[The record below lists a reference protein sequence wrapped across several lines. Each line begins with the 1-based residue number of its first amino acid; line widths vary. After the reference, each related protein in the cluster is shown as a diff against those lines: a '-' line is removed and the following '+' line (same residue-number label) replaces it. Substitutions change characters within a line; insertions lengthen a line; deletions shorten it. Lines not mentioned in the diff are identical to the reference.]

1 MAVLLPVTLAMFLQ
15 IDPVALW
22 PLYEQ
27 ALERRRKEFGAADPR
42 TAQAARDLGLFLA
55 GIGDSAGARP
65 ALSEAVR
72 GDEQAFGTAAVQTLA
87 DVEELAAGSPSPNA
101 GTPWRAA
108 GAAGGDG

>member
-42 TAQAARDLGLFLA
+42 TAQAARGLGLFLA

-72 GDEQAFGTAAVQTLA
+72 VDEQALGTAAVQTLA
-87 DVEELAAGSPSPNA
+87 ECAEVAAVSASPTTGA
-101 GTPWRAA
+101 PWRRRGSSVDA
-108 GAAGGDG
+108 